1 MKSRLYTANR
11 AYSNGSSCRATLMA
25 IILAARTVAKTTFVY
40 VAYDLPFEIASNY
53 GIHLVETR
61 KFTKNGMCTMNQ
73 G

>member
-1 MKSRLYTANR
+1 
-11 AYSNGSSCRATLMA
+11 MA